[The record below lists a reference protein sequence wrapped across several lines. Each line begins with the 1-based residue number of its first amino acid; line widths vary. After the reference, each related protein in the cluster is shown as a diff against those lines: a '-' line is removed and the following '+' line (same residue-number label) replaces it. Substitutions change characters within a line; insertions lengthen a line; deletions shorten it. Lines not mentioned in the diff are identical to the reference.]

1 MSAYNQSI
9 MGGIPYYNDFDEQ
22 KKFLSVLFKPGFP
35 VQARELS
42 QAQTILQNQ
51 IERFGS
57 HIFKNGSVVL
67 GGEITT
73 AAGFFVRISNDTEL
87 TDETLERMVGQTIR
101 GTSGDIT
108 TDAKIVGFADKS
120 SECLDDKYQVL
131 FCKFLTPGSYSE
143 NQTLTTVGS
152 GNIGINFTTLSGTTA
167 PGAGDVSTF
176 VSVNSGIYYADGYFI
191 QNDAQGFASFDKV
204 FTGST
209 ASYRDFD
216 NATVSVGFDINR
228 NTVSVSEDSSLRD
241 PSFGFNNFNA
251 PGADRYKID
260 LVLNQRGLTGSAVAG
275 YEVTGVTG
283 SDYVELVRIIDNK
296 VTKQIKYPDYAQLE
310 KTLARRTFDESG
322 HYTVNPFPCEIDTYF
337 NTFGTTDSTKFGV
350 ILGPGKAYVKGFEF
364 ETISSTDLEDVYPST
379 GALLETTNQYNRSFG
394 PYIEFANQNKISTL
408 ATDTGN
414 IFRRAK
420 KMYFWN
426 TSPGNQ
432 IIGSFNPTSV
442 FYRSGD
448 SGRPRMFIS
457 NIVFEPGFGPSD
469 VNAISDDPTTPFPTS
484 NFINFVRGDD
494 RIVISGSSNKLFQV
508 GDGVQNL
515 RNPTN
520 LEGIRVFSG
529 TVSTE
534 GFAVVN
540 SPDARIKFDGFKG
553 NVGNTTLAPTIL
565 TKTGNTTVLRAATD
579 FTIDT
584 NNTRISL
591 NVGTEFAG
599 SNFVAFIPIEITD
612 RSTKRVKSLS
622 GDITFA
628 TTFNSIGKFANL
640 GAVDVFSITSIV
652 NTDTGEDITG
662 SFQLDNGQTP
672 EAYLQSKIRL
682 RADKTSPA
690 ENANISVTYK
700 KFNRSGSDAPF
711 TAESYSTISDANI
724 PKFNGIDLKDYI
736 DFRPDETISDIVGV
750 GGSLTYGLDVTD
762 PGNCDPVVDPGDGDV
777 VTVGYGA
784 RIDSVILTTN
794 REFKIVRGV
803 PSPFPEPPDVSP
815 NDMELYRLH
824 IPAGANSPEDIR
836 VEYIDNQ
843 RFTMKEIGEIERT
856 QQLDSQFNYTRQL
869 ISDATSRA
877 KANDNVAPVSL
888 SGVYVDE
895 LIGHGNADVSR
906 TNYNVSIDPIRNQ
919 IRPPFV
925 SQSFGINTDSASVLA
940 GLAGTTSNGDLVLT
954 NYTEA
959 VFASNVVCNSKETI
973 NEFGSVDFYGKLDIS
988 PYCVNYWSETKKP
1001 KVVSNFNGALNN
1013 WELEVTVTDQGIIS
1027 GRNNGFGTTWKDW
1040 EFHWFSTP
1048 AIRAFDQFVSPLE
1061 NIYKENAKSA
1071 FVARVLSKR
1080 IVNRIND
1087 RIVDLSIRP
1096 YIPETTITLNVSGLR
1111 PKTTVY
1117 AFLDGVSIGSATG
1130 YLVDSTGSVSTSIT
1144 LTRDTYTVG
1153 KKKIEVMD
1161 NIDGDITKCTTSADA
1176 FLYAEGAIDTKLNGV
1191 AFTRPPVVKRVAS
1204 NVATSR
1210 FESFDELF
1218 NSSSSTVLNTLNP
1231 MYQVFTVDPVA
1242 YPNGMY
1248 VTRASLWFDEASD
1261 EGTPVHVSIRPIL
1274 NNIPSSSTIIAL
1286 SETVLT
1292 TTDDAITV
1300 DPTDE
1305 TPRNLIDNSDV
1316 KTDFVFESP
1325 VYLPPGDYALAVATN
1340 DTSISIRTRTT
1351 PDVSD
1356 NFGPLYLAN
1365 NNGTNTPYSD
1375 RRLCVELHNATF
1387 DTSVTP
1393 KFRIGL
1399 VDNEFVGNS
1408 FYVSNTTSTNSLFT
1422 NEVRLE
1428 HDSGIERLLENG
1440 TQERDLQPQLTVDNG
1455 FLEFTLSGAV
1465 NYSSVVDLD
1474 RVSLLSARIVM
1485 NNAET
1490 SGSGIERFEVVDEI
1504 AADSGSD
1511 LAAPG
1516 LARYYSKIVELEE
1529 DQPAD
1534 DIVVFIDGSFGGGG
1548 SKPLVFVKPIGTEV
1562 GEVNIEESRYYQL
1575 YLGGNP
1581 LLTVPNTSSIN
1592 SLIFTTF
1599 KVDNVTDPS
1608 GDSGGEIP
1616 ENERPGTFAEKSFN
1630 KFLVKIIFS
1639 GDAESTNSIPF
1650 IEFIGAVPIRKR
1662 FGSFGLANAIFP
1674 TGTIL
1679 PFAGDFINGN
1689 VPSTLEADFVPCDGR
1704 ILLVADYST
1713 LYASVGDRY
1722 SRGDGNTTTGTSFR
1736 VPDLRG
1742 RTLVGTNFNLGG
1754 NNGGMNSNNLE
1765 EVFGVAMPT
1774 DKVLGLTGGY
1784 VKLPS
1789 SSVPPHIHQV
1799 LGREEN
1805 EDTGG
1810 GGEQLYRS
1818 NKSPQSGSQRT
1829 LADIYNSD
1837 YELEVQSDGTGQTEQ
1852 HPPYVAVNYVIKT

>member
-57 HIFKNGSVVL
+57 HVFKNGSVVL

-73 AAGFFVRISNDTEL
+73 AAGFFVRISTDTEL
-87 TDETLERMVGQTIR
+87 TDETLELMLGQTIR

-120 SECLDDKYQVL
+120 SECVDDKYQVL

-143 NQTLTTVGS
+143 NQVLTTVGS
-152 GNIGINFTTLSGTTA
+152 GNIGINFTTLSGVTA
-167 PGAGDVSTF
+167 PGAGDIATF
-176 VSVNSGIYYADGYFI
+176 VSVNEGIYYADGYFI

-204 FTGST
+204 FSGST
-209 ASYRDFD
+209 ASYRDFG

-228 NTVSVSEDSSLRD
+228 STVSVSEDPSLRD

-251 PGADRYKID
+251 PGADRYKVD
-260 LVLNQRGLTGSAVAG
+260 LVLNQRGLTGSSIAG

-283 SDYVELVRIIDNK
+283 SNYVELVRIIDNK
-296 VTKQIKYPDYAQLE
+296 VSKQVKYPDYAELE

-322 HYTVNPFPCEIDTYF
+322 HYTVNPFPCEVDTYF
-337 NTFGTTDSTKFGV
+337 NTFGVEDSTKFGV

-364 ETISSTDLEDVYPST
+364 ETIAPTNIEDVYPSV
-379 GALLETTNQYNRSFG
+379 GSLEETSTQYERAFG
-394 PYIEFANQNKISTL
+394 PYIEFANADKIREL
-408 ATDTGN
+408 LTDTNN

-420 KMYFWN
+420 KMYFWS
-426 TSPGNQ
+426 TTVGNQ
-432 IIGSFNPTSV
+432 IIGTFNPTAV

-448 SGRPRMFIS
+448 SGRPRMFVS
-457 NIVFEPGFGPSD
+457 NISFDPGFGPSD
-469 VNAISDDPTTPFPTS
+469 VNAISDDPNTPFPLT
-484 NFINFVRGDD
+484 NFIPFVRGDD
-494 RIVISGSSNKLFQV
+494 RIVISGSTNKLFKI
-508 GDGVQNL
+508 GDGVQNI

-520 LEGIRVFSG
+520 FEGLRVFSG
-529 TVSTE
+529 VVSTD
-534 GFAVVN
+534 GFAVIN
-540 SPDARIKFDGFKG
+540 SPDSRLKFDGFKG
-553 NVGNTTLAPTIL
+553 NVGNTTLSPTIL
-565 TKTGNTTVLRAATD
+565 TRGSNNSRLVSSTD
-579 FTIDT
+579 FSIDSNSTRMTI
-584 NNTRISL
+584 
-591 NVGTEFAG
+591 NVGAEF
-599 SNFVAFIPIEITD
+599 SNQNFVAFIPVEITD
-612 RSTKRVKSLS
+612 RSAKRVKSLS
-622 GDITFA
+622 GDITSS
-628 TTFNSIGKFANL
+628 TTFNATRKLANL

-652 NTDTGEDITG
+652 NSDTGEDITG
-662 SFQLDNGQTP
+662 SFELDDGQTP
-672 EAYLQSKIRL
+672 EAYLESKIRL
-682 RADKTSPA
+682 RSDKVAPA
-690 ENANISVTYK
+690 NNANLSVTFK
-700 KFNRSGSDAPF
+700 KFNRSGADAPF
-711 TAESYSTISDANI
+711 TAESYGAVRTSDI
-724 PKFNGIDLKDYI
+724 PKFNGNSLKDFV
-736 DFRPDETISDIVGV
+736 DFRPDETISAIQGV

-762 PGNCDPVVDPGDGDV
+762 PGNCDPIIDPGDGDV

-794 REFKIVRGV
+794 REFKIIRGV

-824 IPAGANSPEDIR
+824 IPSGASTPEDIR

-843 RFTMKEIGEIERT
+843 RFTMKEIGDIERT

-869 ISDATSRA
+869 INDAVSRA
-877 KANDNVAPVSL
+877 KSNDNVAPVSL
-888 SGVYVDE
+888 GGVYVDE

-906 TNYNVSIDPIRNQ
+906 TNYNISIDPIRNQ

-925 SQSFGINTDSASVLA
+925 SQSFGIKTDTDSVLS
-940 GLAGTTSNGDLVLT
+940 GLAGTTLNGDLVLT

-959 VFASNVVCNSKETI
+959 SFASNVICNDKEKI
-973 NEFGSVDFYGKLDIS
+973 NEFGSVDFYGKLDLS

-1013 WELEVTVTDQGIIS
+1013 WELEVTVTQDGLVA

-1048 AIRAFDQFVSPLE
+1048 AIRAFDQFVSPLD
-1061 NIYKENAKSA
+1061 NVYKENAKSA

-1096 YIPETTITLNVSGLR
+1096 YIPETTIALNLSGLR
-1111 PKTTVY
+1111 PNTTVY
-1117 AFLDGVSIGSATG
+1117 AFLDGLSIGSATG
-1130 YLVDSTGSVSTSIT
+1130 YGVSSDGTLSTSIT

-1191 AFTRPPVVKRVAS
+1191 AFTRPPIVKRIAS
-1204 NVATSR
+1204 NVATAR
-1210 FESFDELF
+1210 FESYDELF
-1218 NSSSSTVLNTLNP
+1218 NSSSTTVLNTLNP
-1231 MYQVFTVDPVA
+1231 LYQVFTVDPVA

-1248 VTRASLWFDEASD
+1248 MTKASLWFDEASD
-1261 EGTPVHVSIRPIL
+1261 EGTPVHVSVRPVL
-1274 NNIPSSSTIIAL
+1274 NGIPSSTTIISF
-1286 SETVLT
+1286 SETVIAT
-1292 TTDDAITV
+1292 NDDGITI
-1300 DPTDE
+1300 DPSEDA
-1305 TPRNLIDNSDV
+1305 PRNLFDNNDV

-1325 VYLPPGDYALAVATN
+1325 VYLPPGDYALAVASN
-1340 DTSISIRTRTT
+1340 DTSVSVRTRKT
-1351 PDVSD
+1351 PDVTD

-1393 KFRIGL
+1393 RFTIPL
-1399 VDNEFVGNS
+1399 QNDNFVGNS
-1408 FYVSNTTSTNSLFT
+1408 FYTSNTTSTNSLFKNQVT
-1422 NEVRLE
+1422 LT
-1428 HDSGIERLLENG
+1428 HDAGTQELIENG
-1440 TQERDLQPQLTVDNG
+1440 TQERDLQPQLTVTNG
-1455 FLEFTLSGAV
+1455 SLEFTLSGAV

-1474 RVSLLSARIVM
+1474 RASLLSARIVL
-1485 NNAET
+1485 NDAES
-1490 SGSGIERFEVVDEI
+1490 SGSGVINFEVVDEI

-1511 LAAPG
+1511 LAAPA
-1516 LARYYSKIVELEE
+1516 LARYYSKIVEMDE

-1534 DIVVFIDGSFGGGG
+1534 DIVVFLDGAFGGT
-1548 SKPLVFVKPIGTEV
+1548 KPLVFVKPIGTQV
-1562 GEVNIEESRYYQL
+1562 GDVNIEDSRFYQL

-1581 LLTVPNTSSIN
+1581 NILPPNTASIN
-1592 SLIFTTF
+1592 SLIYTTY
-1599 KVDNVTDPS
+1599 KVDAPADPD
-1608 GDSGGEIP
+1608 GDSGEVIP
-1616 ENERPGTFAEKSFN
+1616 EGERPGTFAEKSYN
-1630 KFLVKIIFS
+1630 KFLIKVIFS
-1639 GDAESTNSIPF
+1639 GEAESVNNIPF

-1662 FGSFGLANAIFP
+1662 FGSFGLANAVFP

-1679 PFAGDFINGN
+1679 PYAGNFFSGD
-1689 VPSTLEADFVPCDGR
+1689 VPSSMEIDFVPCDGR
-1704 ILLVADYST
+1704 ILLVT
-1713 LYASVGDRY
+1713 EFGNLYTRIGDRY
-1722 SRGDGNTTTGTSFR
+1722 SRNDGNTTSGVSFR

-1742 RTLVGTNFNLGG
+1742 RTLVGTNTFLTG
-1754 NNGGMNSNNLE
+1754 NNGGMSPNNIE

-1774 DKVLGLTGGY
+1774 DKDLGLTGGY
-1784 VKLPS
+1784 VNLPS
-1789 SSVPPHIHQV
+1789 TSVPPHIHRV
-1799 LGREEN
+1799 LGKEEN
-1805 EDTGG
+1805 EDTGD
-1810 GGEQLYRS
+1810 GGEQLYRR
-1818 NKSPQSGSQRT
+1818 NKTPQSDTQRT
-1829 LADIYNSD
+1829 RADIYNAD
-1837 YELEVQSDGTGQTEQ
+1837 NELVVQADGTGQTEQ